1 MNIDLMNWEIVR
13 SILQSLEDAE
23 STAVG
28 RARSIPQ
35 GIIPRFIS
43 EIDKELK
50 FNGS

>member
-23 STAVG
+23 ATGLGKV
-28 RARSIPQ
+28 RSIPQ
-35 GIIPRFIS
+35 GIIPKFIS